1 MVGFFFKEIDMTEN
15 AEDKKKQEEA
25 ARLASAQNE
34 AKEVTSS
41 EKKGGWLANSMLGRW
56 FGFDDK
62 STALRET
69 ANKCLEPEG
78 GRGFWGSIGHW
89 FCNTTIGR
97 WFGLD
102 DVSKAKE
109 QKLMNPDGSLT
120 TAGVQQVALYDA
132 RQNKNGQEVGNSQV
146 NATEMLTPKKNA
158 PSTKGN
164 SSRKKRVSGQKPTK
178 QTKSKEVSEKSSESE
193 KPLTLG
199 GEPVISTLVMATDER
214 PISETF
220 GSEYGGGAIT
230 LSNVPVQ
237 SVNDDAPLTLGGK
250 INLGSSVLDALDAS
264 GRKLTDVDIDLS
276 RNNGL
281 GNER

>member
-1 MVGFFFKEIDMTEN
+1 MTEN

-34 AKEVTSS
+34 AKEVASS

-62 STALRET
+62 STALRES
-69 ANKCLEPEG
+69 ANKCLEPKE

-120 TAGVQQVALYDA
+120 TEGIQRVAAYDA

-146 NATEMLTPKKNA
+146 NATEMLTSKKNV
-158 PSTKGN
+158 PSRRGN
-164 SSRKKRVSGQKPTK
+164 SSRKKRVSEQKSAK
-178 QTKSKEVSEKSSESE
+178 QTNDKEVSEKSSESE

-199 GEPVISTLVMATDER
+199 GEPVISTLALTADEQ
-214 PISETF
+214 PISKTF
-220 GSEYGGGAIT
+220 GSEYGDAIT
-230 LSNVPVQ
+230 LSSVPVQ
-237 SVNDDAPLTLGGK
+237 SVNEGAALTLGGAV
-250 INLGSSVLDALDAS
+250 NLGGSILDTLDLS
-264 GRKLTDVDIDLS
+264 GTKLADVDIDLGS
-276 RNNGL
+276 SNVLGSNNGL

>member
-1 MVGFFFKEIDMTEN
+1 MTEN

-69 ANKCLEPEG
+69 ANKCLESEG

-276 RNNGL
+276 HNNGL